1 MKKAYLIIKN
11 KSKSKKERTIYLF
24 KTLLKNN
31 FKADF
36 VNDELTFLT
45 LNKESDLAVIYS
57 SFLAIKEDFDSS
69 IKILI
74 LPLLNRSLF
83 EYINKVNTGEIKTL
97 FEIIEI
103 DKEIYKKLF
112 YLINDINE
120 EVLKTV
126 KCYIEENK
134 SPLNSSLRLFCHRN
148 TVSYRI
154 KVFEK
159 KTKIN
164 LDSFFNEIFAYYLIK
179 YKLEGKEND

>member
-11 KSKSKKERTIYLF
+11 TSKTRRDRTIYLL

-36 VNDELTFLT
+36 VSEEKTFLT
-45 LNKESDLAVIYS
+45 LNKSSDLALIHS
-57 SFLAIKEDFDSS
+57 SFLAIKEDFDED

-74 LPLLNRSLF
+74 LPCPSKNLF
-83 EYINKVNTGEIKTL
+83 EYVNEVKEGEIKTL
-97 FEIIEI
+97 FEVIETN
-103 DKEIYKKLF
+103 KEIYKKIF
-112 YLINDINE
+112 YLVYELNI

-164 LDSFFNEIFAYYLIK
+164 LDSFYNDIFSYYLIK
-179 YKLEGKEND
+179 YKLEDLEND